1 MYFVVALLI
10 GISSADVYKP
20 AYKLPICVPK
30 CTNLTY
36 IGCAWKDNST
46 AECAECILGDTT
58 NNCAGGQKCMFNTE
72 GEAECKNP
80 NVCSN
85 CKNTSVVCI
94 PKSTESGA
102 ECPAYV
108 APPATKAPASNGKKL
123 ATGPIECSL
132 LLSAFM
138 MMMSI
143 FRVQQ
148 WKTMWKEGRHDLR
161 TFWIWETSS

>member
-30 CTNLTY
+30 CKNMTY

-46 AECAECILGDTT
+46 AECAECVEAGDPTKPKS
-58 NNCAGGQKCMFNTE
+58 CGSAQKCMFDTQ
-72 GEAECKNP
+72 GEATCFNR
-80 NVCSN
+80 NVCSD

-94 PKSTESGA
+94 PFPESSTGGA
-102 ECPAYV
+102 QCGAYV

-148 WKTMWKEGRHDLR
+148 
-161 TFWIWETSS
+161 